1 MNRSEVLPMC
11 KATREEIGFE
21 KGKERGGWLNEYER
35 ERVDW
40 RENTFQREGSIE
52 AKYWDWTIDVL
63 SVLV

>member
-1 MNRSEVLPMC
+1 MC

-52 AKYWDWTIDVL
+52 AKYWD
-63 SVLV
+63 